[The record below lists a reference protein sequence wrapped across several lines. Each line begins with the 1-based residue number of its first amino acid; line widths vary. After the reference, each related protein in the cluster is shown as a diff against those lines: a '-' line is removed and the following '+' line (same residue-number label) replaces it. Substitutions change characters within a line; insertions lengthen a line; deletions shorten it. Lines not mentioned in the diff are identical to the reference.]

1 MEMLVGTSG
10 NVGRHKDKTHV
21 KSWWEMLVGTPVS
34 LQIKTKDIGNVC
46 RHTLIFGDND

>member
-10 NVGRHKDKTHV
+10 NVGRHKYKNQV

-34 LQIKTKDIGNVC
+34 LEIMTKDIGNLG
-46 RHTLIFGDND
+46 RYTWIYKDND